1 MSNTATVTMPIEQYE
16 AMRTAQVAASK
27 QIEQLQKD
35 LAIERECSDP
45 SGRITELTKA
55 LNSALEIVGFA
66 VGNLSPEVIKRWP
79 YNALRVVANGISH
92 LPLVTP
98 REQEMMAE
106 MLKFATEAEQWE
118 NKRNRD
124 GERYVPP
131 PANADG
137 LSLG

>member
-1 MSNTATVTMPIEQYE
+1 MSTATITMPIEQYE
-16 AMRTAQVAASK
+16 SMRESALSATK
-27 QIEQLQKD
+27 QIEKLTSD
-35 LAIERECSDP
+35 LALERECGDP

-79 YNALRVVANGISH
+79 YNALRVVAGGIAH

-118 NKRNRD
+118 NKRNREGD
-124 GERYVPP
+124 KYVPP
-131 PANADG
+131 PAGSEG
-137 LSLG
+137 LALG

>member
-1 MSNTATVTMPIEQYE
+1 MTTATVTMPIEQYE
-16 AMRTAQVAASK
+16 SMREAAVAATK
-27 QIEQLQKD
+27 QIAQLTKD
-35 LAIERECSDP
+35 LALEREACDA

-79 YNALRVVANGISH
+79 YNALRVVAGGISH
-92 LPLVTP
+92 MPLVTP

-118 NKRNRD
+118 NKRNRE
-124 GERYVPP
+124 GEKYVPP
-131 PANADG
+131 PPGSDG
-137 LSLG
+137 LALG